1 MVITAKKKLVPLSG
15 RVLLLFLCSFFLASC
30 STIRDEI
37 SQPKPPVPPAGE
49 RGDFISGSGAVFNSV
64 AEIQSSLDDVGAIH
78 NARYPVNTY
87 KIEYISKGSKSTL
100 VKASGLIAV
109 PVKPTPSPIIS
120 YQHATTFTNAE
131 APSFQRKA
139 GEKGL
144 EIALASMGYIVFSAD
159 FVGYGSSF
167 GIKHP
172 YLQKLPSAYPVN
184 DMLIASKTWIDTNN
198 VDTNGQLFMTGY
210 SQGGYVTMSAMQQYY
225 NQPLPGLDLVTA
237 FMGAGPY
244 NISLGLNKLA
254 SDKAGFPLPRIK
266 IPSFLAKGVSQY
278 IEDILIPENGDVQY
292 ETDFLEDFLIGGRS
306 NDVHNWHPKDPI
318 TLFHGADDETVPIIS
333 SESTV
338 KTMKKFGADVKFIRC
353 TEVPSSHKN
362 CVLPYINLVI
372 SDFESR
378 RTD

>member
-1 MVITAKKKLVPLSG
+1 MVNLVKHKCVSTSVKICSLILFS
-15 RVLLLFLCSFFLASC
+15 LLLASC
-30 STIRDEI
+30 SAIRDEI
-37 SQPKPPVPPAGE
+37 TQPKPPIPPEGN
-49 RGDFISGSGAVFNSV
+49 RGDFISATGAVFNSI
-64 AEIQSSLDDVGAIH
+64 AEIQTSLNDVGARH
-78 NARYPVNTY
+78 TARYPVNTY
-87 KIEYISKGSKSTL
+87 KIEYISIGSKATL

-120 YQHATTFTNAE
+120 YQHATTFIDKE
-131 APSFQRKA
+131 APSHQRKA

-159 FVGYGSSF
+159 FVGYGSSH

-172 YLQKLPSAYPVN
+172 YLQKFPSAHVVN
-184 DMLIASKTWIDTNN
+184 DMLLASKTWIESNN
-198 VDTNGQLFMTGY
+198 VETNGQLFMTGY
-210 SQGGYVTMSAMQQYY
+210 SQGGYVTMAAMQQYY
-225 NQPLPGLDLVTA
+225 NKPIRDFNLVTA

-254 SDKAGFPLPRIK
+254 SDKAGFPISRVKVPD
-266 IPSFLAKGVSQY
+266 FLAKVVSEY
-278 IEDILIPENGDVQY
+278 IEHILIPENGDVDY
-292 ETDFLEDFLIGGRS
+292 ETDFLEDFLKGGRS
-306 NDVHNWHPKDPI
+306 NDVHNWHPKHPI

-333 SESTV
+333 TEDTV
-338 KTMKKFGADVKFIRC
+338 KTMKGYGADVKFIRC

>member
-1 MVITAKKKLVPLSG
+1 MVYLIKRNAVCLRIKVCI
-15 RVLLLFLCSFFLASC
+15 LLLLCLSVVSC
-30 STIRDEI
+30 STIKDEI
-37 SQPKPPVPPAGE
+37 LKPKPPTPPVGS
-49 RGDFISGSGAVFNSV
+49 RGDFISGSGAIFNSV
-64 AEIQSSLDDVGAIH
+64 AEIQASLNQVGALH
-78 NARYPVNTY
+78 TARYPVNTY
-87 KIEYISKGSKSTL
+87 KVEYISVGSKSTL
-100 VKASGLIAV
+100 VTASGLIAV
-109 PVKPTPSPIIS
+109 PVKPTPSPMIS

-159 FVGYGSSF
+159 YVGYGSSH

-172 YLQKLPSAYPVN
+172 YLQKLPSSHAVN
-184 DMLIASKTWIDTNN
+184 DMLVASKKWIDENN
-198 VDTNGQLFMTGY
+198 VDTNSQLFMTGY
-210 SQGGYVTMSAMQQYY
+210 SQGGYVTMAAMQQYY
-225 NQPLPGLDLVTA
+225 NKPIPGFDLVTA

-254 SDKAGFPLPRIK
+254 SDKAGYPLPRIK
-266 IPSFLAKGVSQY
+266 IPSLLAKGISEY
-278 IEDILIPENGDVQY
+278 IEKILIPENGDVEY
-292 ETDFLEDFLIGGRS
+292 ETDFLEDFLQDGRS

-338 KTMKKFGADVKFIRC
+338 KTMKNYGADVKLIRC